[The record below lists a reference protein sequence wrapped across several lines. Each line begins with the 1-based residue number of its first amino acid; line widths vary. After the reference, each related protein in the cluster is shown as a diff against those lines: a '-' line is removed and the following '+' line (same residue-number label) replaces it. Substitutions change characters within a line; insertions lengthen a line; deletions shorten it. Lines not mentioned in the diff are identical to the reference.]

1 MGLTRMV
8 LSDVAKRLKAR
19 SKAKTPKAKTPKAKT
34 PKVTTPKEAK
44 LVVGAGG
51 KSDPK
56 VGRYGAG
63 QEQQRGGATKTA
75 KDAMSDAEKDTLA
88 RTRSAKGSLERAKTL
103 KKGSLAQ
110 LQDEYQHLTKG
121 AKNAERLK
129 GSKSKF
135 YKVFK
140 KRGMRAVAPKSTSKK
155 ASKALGLK
163 KTKAKPKSILEGY
176 KETKQKH
183 SDIIDF
189 KKGGMTGA
197 GLYPAE
203 MARSGTMSQ
212 AKRKKNMKKGGS
224 ISYKM
229 TGGQVV
235 SHGYD

>member
-1 MGLTRMV
+1 MAIEKVFLKAA
-8 LSDVAKRLKAR
+8 DVAKRLKAR
-19 SKAKTPKAKTPKAKT
+19 PKTKKPKE
-34 PKVTTPKEAK
+34 TTSKEAK
-44 LVVGAGG
+44 LVVGAGD

-56 VGRYGAG
+56 VGKYRAG
-63 QEQQRGGATKTA
+63 QEQGRGGATKTA
-75 KDAMSDAEKDTLA
+75 TQAMSTKEKARLA
-88 RTRSAKGSLERAKTL
+88 RQRSAKGSLARAKTL

-110 LQDEYQHLTKG
+110 LGDEYDKLIPS
-121 AKNAERLK
+121 AKRAERLK

-135 YKVFK
+135 IKVFK
-140 KRGMRAVAPKSTSKK
+140 ARGMAAVAPKSTSKK

-176 KETKQKH
+176 KETKQKY

-212 AKRKKNMKKGGS
+212 AKRKKYMKKGGK
-224 ISYKM
+224 ITYRM

>member
-19 SKAKTPKAKTPKAKT
+19 SKAKTPKVTT

-88 RTRSAKGSLERAKTL
+88 RQRSAKGSLARAKKL
-103 KKGSLAQ
+103 KPGSIEQ

-140 KRGMRAVAPKSTSKK
+140 KLGMRAVAPKSTSKK

-163 KTKAKPKSILEGY
+163 KTKAILEGY

>member
-1 MGLTRMV
+1 MV
-8 LSDVAKRLKAR
+8 AKTILKTVDVLKRLKAR
-19 SKAKTPKAKTPKAKT
+19 SKTPKE
-34 PKVTTPKEAK
+34 TTKQEAK
-44 LVVGAGG
+44 LVRGAGD
-51 KSDPK
+51 KSDPT

-63 QEQQRGGATKTA
+63 QKQQRGGATKTA

-88 RTRSAKGSLERAKTL
+88 RKLSAKTSLERYEKL
-103 KKGSLAQ
+103 KPGSIEQ
-110 LQDEYQHLTKG
+110 LKDEYHHLNKG
-121 AKNAERLK
+121 DQRAERLK

-135 YKVFK
+135 YEVFK
-140 KRGMRAVAPKSTSKK
+140 KLGMRAVPPKSTSKT
-155 ASKALGLK
+155 ASKALGIKK
-163 KTKAKPKSILEGY
+163 KTPKAKSKSILEGY

-203 MARSGTMSQ
+203 MARAGTMSQ

-235 SHGYD
+235 SHNYD

>member
-1 MGLTRMV
+1 MAIEKVV
-8 LSDVAKRLKAR
+8 LKAADVLKRLKAR
-19 SKAKTPKAKTPKAKT
+19 PKTKTPKE
-34 PKVTTPKEAK
+34 TTPKEAG
-44 LVVGAGG
+44 LVRGAGD

-63 QEQQRGGATKTA
+63 QKSGRGGTTIATQAMSTKA
-75 KDAMSDAEKDTLA
+75 KDKLA
-88 RTRSAKGSLERAKTL
+88 RQRSAKGSLEWSKTL

-110 LQDEYQHLTKG
+110 LGDEYDKLIPS
-121 AKNAERLK
+121 AKRAERLK

-135 YKVFK
+135 IKVFK
-140 KRGMRAVAPKSTSKK
+140 ARGMAAVAPKSTSKK

-176 KETKQKH
+176 KETKQKY

-212 AKRKKNMKKGGS
+212 AKRKKHMKKGGG
-224 ISYKM
+224 ITYRM

>member
-1 MGLTRMV
+1 MAIEKVFLKAA
-8 LSDVAKRLKAR
+8 DVAKRLKAR
-19 SKAKTPKAKTPKAKT
+19 PKTKKPKE
-34 PKVTTPKEAK
+34 TTSKEAK
-44 LVVGAGG
+44 LVVGAGD

-56 VGRYGAG
+56 VGKYRAG
-63 QEQQRGGATKTA
+63 QEQGRGGATKTA
-75 KDAMSDAEKDTLA
+75 TQAMSTKEKARLA
-88 RTRSAKGSLERAKTL
+88 RQRSAKGSLARAKKL
-103 KKGSLAQ
+103 KPGSIEQ

-140 KRGMRAVAPKSTSKK
+140 KLGMRAVAPKSTSKK

-176 KETKQKH
+176 KETKQKY

-212 AKRKKNMKKGGS
+212 AKRKKYMKKGGG
-224 ISYKM
+224 ITYRM

>member
-19 SKAKTPKAKTPKAKT
+19 SKAKTPKVTT

-88 RTRSAKGSLERAKTL
+88 RTRSAKGSLERS
-103 KKGSLAQ
+103 KKLEPGSLAQ
-110 LQDEYQHLTKG
+110 LGDEYDKLIPS
-121 AKNAERLK
+121 AKRAERMK

-135 YKVFK
+135 LKVFQA
-140 KRGMRAVAPKSTSKK
+140 RGMAAISPKSTPKGIK
-155 ASKALGLK
+155 K
-163 KTKAKPKSILEGY
+163 KTPKAKSKSILEGY

>member
-1 MGLTRMV
+1 MAIEKVFLKAA
-8 LSDVAKRLKAR
+8 DVAKRLKAR
-19 SKAKTPKAKTPKAKT
+19 PKTKKPKE
-34 PKVTTPKEAK
+34 TTSKEAK
-44 LVVGAGG
+44 LVVGAGD

-63 QEQQRGGATKTA
+63 QKQQRAGATKTA
-75 KDAMSDAEKDTLA
+75 TQAMSTKAKDKLA
-88 RTRSAKGSLERAKTL
+88 RQRSAKGSLARAKTL

-110 LQDEYQHLTKG
+110 LGDEYDKLIPS
-121 AKNAERLK
+121 AKRAERLK

-135 YKVFK
+135 IKVFE

-176 KETKQKH
+176 KETKQKY

-203 MARSGTMSQ
+203 MATSGTMSQ
-212 AKRKKNMKKGGS
+212 AKRKKYMKKGGK
-224 ISYKM
+224 ITYRM

-235 SHGYD
+235 DHGYD

>member
-19 SKAKTPKAKTPKAKT
+19 SKAKTPK
-34 PKVTTPKEAK
+34 VTTPKEAK

-51 KSDPK
+51 KSDPT

-88 RTRSAKGSLERAKTL
+88 RTRSAKGSLERS
-103 KKGSLAQ
+103 KKLEPGSLAQ
-110 LQDEYQHLTKG
+110 LQDEYQNLNKG

-135 YKVFK
+135 YEVFK
-140 KRGMRAVAPKSTSKK
+140 KLGMRAVPPKSTSKT
-155 ASKALGLK
+155 ASKALGIKK
-163 KTKAKPKSILEGY
+163 KTPKAKSKSILEGY